1 RRTRQPGG
9 LPEAAGDRRCAL
21 PRLRH
26 LHEPDPDRRHRHEDR
41 LTSRSHLL
49 RDGAPATWRRVVGA
63 PSRSKWEGGAGGD
76 QPACAASTSSTE
88 SPYRSSFFR
97 STPLTWPSSLL
108 VLGLTSTMP

>member
-1 RRTRQPGG
+1 HAG
-9 LPEAAGDRRCAL
+9 LPESPADLRRAL
-21 PRLRH
+21 PPLPP
-26 LHEPDPDRRHRHEDR
+26 LHDPDPDRRHRHDVR
-41 LTSRSHLL
+41 LISGSHLL